1 MASSQPSCW
10 KSQPGWPEGPAYPGQ
25 RTDQTVGGRG
35 GRCGPPALCPL
46 RPVDPDVSQG
56 PNSHGILHL
65 SAEVENVFS
74 SPLIV
79 QLRSL
84 RPREEKRL
92 VQSPGRDANPYLVSV
107 LFFHSNS

>member
-1 MASSQPSCW
+1 MPRTTAWPVLSPAVGSHSQAGR
-10 KSQPGWPEGPAYPGQ
+10 KGQQYPGQ

-46 RPVDPDVSQG
+46 RPVDPDVSRG

-65 SAEVENVFS
+65 SAEVENVYS

-79 QLRSL
+79 QMRSL

-92 VQSPGRDANPYLVSV
+92 VQSPGRA
-107 LFFHSNS
+107 